1 MERCNNSN
9 IKVIQYNRDF
19 PIWESN
25 ECPFPYSYLRPGL
38 SFSYIYLYIY
48 FYFQIQMS
56 CTLIALHHGRK
67 TKNKSFA
74 SCRGRV
80 NISGSSKI
88 AWINV
93 EFNGNSLSVAV
104 PSKVKSVCGPV
115 RLLLFLRDK
124 FVVRRQFRFRKNRN
138 CSLARESICYGD
150 KILLMIDNDHKQC
163 NWHF

>member
-1 MERCNNSN
+1 
-9 IKVIQYNRDF
+9 
-19 PIWESN
+19 
-25 ECPFPYSYLRPGL
+25 
-38 SFSYIYLYIY
+38 
-48 FYFQIQMS
+48 MS

-138 CSLARESICYGD
+138 CSLAWESICYGD
-150 KILLMIDNDHKQC
+150 KILLMIYNDHKQC
-163 NWHF
+163 IWHFSSFHRSSSLGFSSVKFLHVFANQFYRSYTEWSI